1 MYKEE
6 KYMTSKRRSKMAV
19 FGRITQIL
27 LLVLGFSSC
36 EWGIPDY
43 KVTVIIE
50 EGVTGTPEAGEY
62 AHKELT
68 TLSFDY
74 NAIDPIH
81 TVEVFINNIRQ
92 IASGSIT
99 VYTNFTLT
107 ARLVDIRGSWN
118 IKMQWADSLGV
129 DFDFSITFDGTDL
142 ASGTFTD
149 SQGYHGLWTAEK
161 GIITITYTDWSDF
174 VLTGSV
180 FNMSGT
186 FTAESDNGSWT
197 ATRLS

>member
-1 MYKEE
+1 
-6 KYMTSKRRSKMAV
+6 MTSKRRSKTAV
-19 FGRITQIL
+19 FGRITLIL

-74 NAIDPIH
+74 AAIDPIH

-118 IKMQWADSLGV
+118 MKMKWADSIDV
-129 DFDFSITFDGTDL
+129 DFDFSITFNGTDL

-161 GIITITYTDWSDF
+161 GTITITYTDWSDF

>member
-1 MYKEE
+1 
-6 KYMTSKRRSKMAV
+6 MTSKGRSKIVV

-27 LLVLGFSSC
+27 LLFLVLGSC

-43 KVTVIIE
+43 KITVIIK

-68 TLSFDY
+68 TLSY
-74 NAIDPIH
+74 EYIGIDPIH
-81 TVEVFINNIRQ
+81 TVEVFINDIRQ
-92 IASGSIT
+92 GASGTIT

-118 IKMQWADSLGV
+118 MQLRWSDSAQV
-129 DFDFSITFDGTDL
+129 DFDFSIMFDGADL

-149 SQGYHGLWTAEK
+149 SRGYHGLWTAEN
-161 GIITITYTDWSDF
+161 GTITITYTDWSDF

-180 FNMSGT
+180 FSMSGT
-186 FTAESDNGSWT
+186 FTAEESNGSWT
-197 ATRLS
+197 AKRLD

>member
-1 MYKEE
+1 
-6 KYMTSKRRSKMAV
+6 MTSKRRSKIAV
-19 FGRITQIL
+19 FGRITLIL

-74 NAIDPIH
+74 AAIDPIH

-92 IASGSIT
+92 IARGSIT

-118 IKMQWADSLGV
+118 MKMKWADSLDV
-129 DFDFSITFDGTDL
+129 DFDFSITFNGMDL

-149 SQGYHGLWTAEK
+149 GQGYHGLWTAEK
-161 GIITITYTDWSDF
+161 GTITITYTDWSDF

-186 FTAESDNGSWT
+186 FTAESDDGSWT
-197 ATRLS
+197 ATRSD

>member
-1 MYKEE
+1 MYKE
-6 KYMTSKRRSKMAV
+6 KKHMTSKGRSKIAV

-27 LLVLGFSSC
+27 LLLLALGSC

-43 KVTVIIE
+43 KITVIIE

-68 TLSFDY
+68 TLSY
-74 NAIDPIH
+74 EYIGIDPIH
-81 TVEVFINNIRQ
+81 TVEVFINDIRQ
-92 IASGSIT
+92 SASGAIT

-118 IKMQWADSLGV
+118 VQMQWVDSAEV
-129 DFDFSITFDGTDL
+129 NFDFSITFDGADL
-142 ASGTFTD
+142 VSGTFTD
-149 SQGYHGLWTAEK
+149 SQGYHGLWAAEN
-161 GIITITYTDWSDF
+161 GSITITYTDWSDF

-180 FNMSGT
+180 FSMNGT
-186 FTAESDNGSWT
+186 FIAEESNGSWT
-197 ATRLS
+197 AKRLD